1 MIDPIL
7 LRGIERIAIV
17 LVAGLFAWLGYRL
30 FMHGHAQGESKMS
43 LESPWAKVVFSGT
56 GAGLIFMAFGALVLV
71 YALIFG
77 GIRTSERNTVQTL
90 QEDVAELKQDFKEVE
105 MLMHRSTESP
115 PDKPEADGRPTDD
128 R

>member
-1 MIDPIL
+1 MIDAVL

-17 LVAGLFAWLGYRL
+17 LVAALFAWLGYRL

-43 LESPWAKVVFSGT
+43 LESPWVKAVFSGT
-56 GAGLIFMAFGALVLV
+56 GTGLIFMAFGALVLV

-77 GIRTSERNTVQTL
+77 GVRTSESNIVQTL
-90 QEDVAELKQDFKEVE
+90 QEDVAELKHEFKQVE
-105 MLMHRSTESP
+105 MLMHRPIETQ
-115 PDKPEADGRPTDD
+115 PDEPEADGRSVDD